1 MRNRLYLSTI
11 DPAAGNVAR
20 QYGLGIEIAEFCTAW
35 NLDRELS
42 ATKKTLEKT
51 LAGISRRL
59 LHGPFN
65 ELFPC
70 AIDPK
75 ARELTAF
82 RFSQAAALARE
93 YGATKLV
100 LHGGFNPQMYYRQ
113 WYVEQSAVFWREFLA
128 KLPEGLTVCVENVLE
143 PMPDMLLDIL
153 RKVDDPRLRLCLD
166 VGHVNAYSKVPAK
179 TWIAESG
186 AYLSHLHI
194 HNNDSSWDTHSA
206 LFEGTLPI
214 RELLETAMEKVDVT
228 ATLELPDCLPS
239 VKWLL
244 EE

>member
-128 KLPEGLTVCVENVLE
+128 KLPEGLTVCVE
-143 PMPDMLLDIL
+143 
-153 RKVDDPRLRLCLD
+153 
-166 VGHVNAYSKVPAK
+166 
-179 TWIAESG
+179 
-186 AYLSHLHI
+186 
-194 HNNDSSWDTHSA
+194 
-206 LFEGTLPI
+206 
-214 RELLETAMEKVDVT
+214 
-228 ATLELPDCLPS
+228 
-239 VKWLL
+239 
-244 EE
+244 